1 MATTLGCIDIGI
13 SNFLTNSNILI
24 IIINLLFLKYEL
36 KLRMLRPGCFIIS
49 QLVYFNPDKKL
60 NFNIYVLWIL

>member
-36 KLRMLRPGCFIIS
+36 KLRTGCFILS

-60 NFNIYVLWIL
+60 NANIYVLWIL